1 MNQDRRRRLE
11 KKKEDWR
18 RRRKASKGEEGKP
31 AVEKKTGEEG
41 RPAKE
46 KKENRQWRTR
56 LEEKEDRATE
66 AGHRLQIERQP
77 SKTGTLKQDF
87 SRQSV
92 SQSTPLLQLLSQR
105 TSASQ
110 SVYATTTDAV
120 TVSRQTFDIAA
131 NGDRDRRSSVFDITA
146 IGGRDRQ
153 PSAFDIAAIG
163 GRDRQPSVILSV
175 RITNGGCDRQ
185 PSVVVS
191 VRHHRHDRGAV
202 TVSRQAFD
210 IAAIGGCDRQPS
222 IFVGADIAVTVV
234 GP

>member
-66 AGHRLQIERQP
+66 AGPRLQIERQP

-131 NGDRDRRSSVFDITA
+131 NGDRDRRPSVFDITA
-146 IGGRDRQ
+146 QEGRESQ
-153 PSAFDIAAIG
+153 HSAFDIAAIG
-163 GRDRQPSVILSV
+163 GRDRQPSVFDIAAQGGRDRRPSVFLSV

-191 VRHHRHDRGAV
+191 VRPHRHDRGAV

-210 IAAIGGCDRQPS
+210 
-222 IFVGADIAVTVV
+222 DITSRR
-234 GP
+234 P